1 VLNVYRTPTYSI
13 SDGFDGTLKWAQD
26 ATGRVSEALKID
38 QARARRSA
46 NFYESADLKQQYSR
60 MTVSGVERVNDRET
74 YVVVGYPPNDRPE
87 RLCFDRDTG
96 LLLRKL
102 TFLPTPTGDI
112 PCEVTY
118 DDYRDAGKG
127 VKVPFMIR
135 MIPANPRV
143 EMGVIATVRVQ
154 KVEENVAIEDGKFAK
169 PAPRPAPPR

>member
-1 VLNVYRTPTYSI
+1 MN
-13 SDGFDGTLKWAQD
+13 
-26 ATGRVSEALKID
+26 
-38 QARARRSA
+38 
-46 NFYESADLKQQYSR
+46 
-60 MTVSGVERVNDRET
+60 
-74 YVVVGYPPNDRPE
+74 
-87 RLCFDRDTG
+87 
-96 LLLRKL
+96 
-102 TFLPTPTGDI
+102 
-112 PCEVTY
+112 Y